1 MYLLCVALP
10 LLTVFRQHLKEIPKV
25 MRTPYQSESRQQYVD
40 RLSAIEQTEAD
51 EEIRRVSELNHDEV
65 VQFTGE

>member
-1 MYLLCVALP
+1 
-10 LLTVFRQHLKEIPKV
+10 
-25 MRTPYQSESRQQYVD
+25 MRTPAESEYSRKQLHDARQQYVD

-51 EEIRRVSELNHDEV
+51 EEIRRVPELNHEEV